1 MTDLQVK
8 FWDALER
15 QRANRA
21 AEEELR
27 KSHRESERQN
37 LIDLQ
42 ERERHN
48 RATEEINQL
57 MAYASQLQASA
68 AARQARVAEYRAKLE
83 AQRVALEETIT
94 SANAAK
100 LRAETILTESKNI
113 TERYN
118 QMYSEAKIEE
128 SRANTNL
135 ANARITSE
143 TYSQQES
150 ASRTELN
157 QQRAKTE
164 AITRSSQLVNTI
176 SSWATLPAT
185 IVEGYGDAG
194 RSALGAVN
202 MFKTIKKGS

>member
-21 AEEELR
+21 TEEELR
-27 KSHRESERQN
+27 RSHQESERQN
-37 LIDLQ
+37 LIDLS

-48 RATEEINQL
+48 RASEEINQL

-68 AARQARVAEYRAKLE
+68 AARQARVAEYRARLE

-94 SANAAK
+94 SANVAK
-100 LRAETILTESKNI
+100 MRAETILTESKNI

-118 QMYSEAKIEE
+118 QMYSQARIEE
-128 SRANTNL
+128 SRANAALNE
-135 ANARITSE
+135 ARTTSE
-143 TYSQQES
+143 TYSQREM

-157 QQRAKTE
+157 QQKAQTE
-164 AITRSSQLVNTI
+164 KITRSQQLSNTI
-176 SSWATLPAT
+176 ASWATLPAT

-194 RSALGAVN
+194 WSLARVVN
-202 MFKTIKKGS
+202 TFKSSKKGS